1 MRILITDPIDPE
13 GIKLLRSKGLDV
25 DEKYAIPQ
33 EELRSIITN
42 YDAIIIRSRTK
53 ITREIIDAA
62 KLLKVIGR
70 AGVGLDNID
79 VSYAISKGIKVVS
92 TPEATSTSVAELVF
106 AYILC
111 HYRKL
116 VKANSSMKDRKWLKH
131 ELTGNELR
139 GKTLGIIG
147 LGRIGIEVARRAK
160 AFEVKLLVYDIRDV
174 SKECGEINALQVP
187 LETLLEESDIITIHV
202 PLTKETYHM
211 IGERELSK
219 MKRTAI
225 IINTSRG
232 EVVDEKALLKA
243 LNEGWIAGAGL
254 DVFKHEPPI
263 EEWEIELISHPN
275 VIATPHIGAST
286 KEAQRRAG
294 YLIVN
299 AVLNELIKS
308 K

>member
-1 MRILITDPIDPE
+1 MRVLITDPIDPE
-13 GIKLLRSKGLDV
+13 GIKLLKSKGLEV
-25 DEKYAIPQ
+25 DEKYDTSR
-33 EELRSIITN
+33 EELRSIITD
-42 YDAIIIRSRTK
+42 YDAIIVRSRTK

-79 VSYAISKGIKVVS
+79 VSYAISKGIKIVS

-111 HYRKL
+111 HYRNL
-116 VKANSSMKDRKWLKH
+116 IKADFSMKNRKWLKH
-131 ELTGNELR
+131 EIIGNELR
-139 GKTLGIIG
+139 EKVLGIIG
-147 LGRIGIEVARRAK
+147 LGRIGVEVAKRAR
-160 AFEVKLLVYDIRDV
+160 AFEMKLLVYDVRDV
-174 SKECGEINALQVP
+174 KKECDEINALQVP
-187 LETLLEESDIITIHV
+187 LKTLLEESDIITIHV

-211 IGERELSK
+211 IGEKELSV

-232 EVVDEKALLKA
+232 EVIDGKALLKA

-294 YLIVN
+294 YLVAN
-299 AVLNELIKS
+299 AILNELIKS

>member
-1 MRILITDPIDPE
+1 MRILITEPIDPE
-13 GIKLLRSKGLDV
+13 GVKLLKSQGLDV
-25 DEKYAIPQ
+25 DEKYAISY
-33 EELRSIITN
+33 EELRSVIVN
-42 YDAIIIRSRTK
+42 YDAIIVRSGTK

-62 KLLKVIGR
+62 RLLKVIGR

-79 VSYAISKGIKVVS
+79 VDYAISRGIKVVS

-116 VKANSSMKDRKWLKH
+116 IKADFSMKNKKWLKH
-131 ELTGNELR
+131 ELTGNELK
-139 GKTLGIIG
+139 GKVLGIIG
-147 LGRIGIEVARRAK
+147 LGRIGMEVARRAK
-160 AFEVKLLVYDIRDV
+160 AFEMRLLVYDIRDV
-174 SKECGEINALQVP
+174 SKECSEVGALQVP
-187 LETLLEESDIITIHV
+187 LRTLLEESDIISIHV
-202 PLTKETYHM
+202 PLTRETYHM
-211 IGERELSK
+211 ISEKELSI

-232 EVVDEKALLKA
+232 EVIDGKALLKA
-243 LNEGWIAGAGL
+243 LNEGQIAGAGL
-254 DVFKHEPPI
+254 DVFKNEPPT

-275 VIATPHIGAST
+275 VIATPHIGATT

-294 YLIVN
+294 YLIAN